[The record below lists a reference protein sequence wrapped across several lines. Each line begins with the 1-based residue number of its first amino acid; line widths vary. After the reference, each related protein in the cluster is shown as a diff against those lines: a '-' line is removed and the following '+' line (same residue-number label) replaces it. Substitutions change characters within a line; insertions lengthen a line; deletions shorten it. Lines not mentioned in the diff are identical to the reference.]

1 MNIKPIPSPP
11 PSFTDFAN
19 IEASANDP
27 AQKQDDLSKQIAT
40 LATPE
45 VAKQIPLTEGN
56 LSQFKKALEEHSVTA
71 ADAMHHPLASIV
83 GSMDGCVSALSKAI
97 LNPIPFT
104 SRRLPVLPL
113 LSFKYLGLKKTLAL
127 YIAIGA
133 AGGFYGRLK
142 AASEI
147 YQKTPEDNLT
157 ETVKRLEKECSELK
171 EQMLEARL
179 ERLNALNNCRRLAP
193 LKIFINDANVRN
205 FFERTLNDCVELT
218 MPTDIQFYEKVLQK
232 QASDIQAL
240 EVKLYSLEE
249 KMTEGRDVKLKFL
262 RTALDLDAEKEAFKR
277 VQALLDS
284 AKANP
289 VVQDLAGHARQ
300 LDELAN
306 SLSEN
311 SKLQM
316 TFEAQKKYLA
326 AESNFSKLQHDFI
339 EKQVELIKALVSK
352 QRIFMARGEG
362 MTTKKEDREASRA
375 GVSASADSQS
385 QTSGAAG
392 SSPV

>member
-1 MNIKPIPSPP
+1 MNIKPPPSPP
-11 PSFTDFAN
+11 SFSDFAG
-19 IEASANDP
+19 IEASAIDP
-27 AQKQDDLSKQIAT
+27 AQKQDDLSEQIAT
-40 LATPE
+40 LPE
-45 VAKQIPLTEGN
+45 PDALKQIPLTEGN
-56 LSQFKKALEEHSVTA
+56 LSQLKKALEDYSVTA

-83 GSMDGCVSALSKAI
+83 GTMDGCVSALSKAI

-157 ETVKRLEKECSELK
+157 ETITRLEKECSELK

-179 ERLNALNNCRRLAP
+179 KRLKALNNCRRLAP
-193 LKIFINDANVRN
+193 LKIFINDASVRN
-205 FFERTLNDCVELT
+205 FFELTLNRCVELT

-232 QASDIQAL
+232 QASDIQGL
-240 EVKLYSLEE
+240 RVKFHRLDE
-249 KMTEGRDVKLKFL
+249 KRTEGQDVQLKLL
-262 RTALDLDAEKEAFKR
+262 RTAIDLDAEEEAFVR
-277 VQALLDS
+277 VQGLLDS

-289 VVQDLAGHARQ
+289 VVHDLAGHARQ
-300 LDELAN
+300 LDELEH

-311 SKLQM
+311 SMLQE
-316 TFEAQKKYLA
+316 TFEARKQYLEA
-326 AESNFSKLQHDFI
+326 DSNFSKLQHDFI
-339 EKQVELIKALVSK
+339 EKQLEFIKALVNK
-352 QRIFMARGEG
+352 QRVFMARGEG